1 MLITS
6 VLFDLYLFAAAAA
19 TSLADLPVK
28 LEVKAPLNSR
38 SANIHLSQS
47 HRSVYPFTVTY
58 GDCPTRNGRL
68 ASHHTV
74 STVYHQGTDRL
85 VWLLPDDIAS
95 GGCLSAWSSNSQ
107 LVGHSRPLAINKE
120 SRQWIKKNR
129 LEKGTKLG
137 KRASIPMTSAS
148 GIDAGGPWF
157 DGVEVL
163 KQKEISVVDA
173 AQAQMMTDSRAAEI
187 AIVGAGM
194 AGLMTWLCLN
204 MSGFHNVEIL
214 EAGRRVH
221 TAYLEGG
228 PSDYQYQEMGP
239 MRFPESIQYAGSNE
253 TIPVNDMKLTFQLAE
268 VMNQLNQ
275 ANPNYTVKF
284 IPWIQNSPNGLYY
297 FSGLKGSDGLPP
309 TATENKNNPK
319 FAIAIPA
326 DPIIGNI
333 TDQISQIGC
342 DPQIMAAAAKN
353 VFKAHKSFLD
363 TGLGGLGG
371 DDWSEFAYFHNHLKY
386 SLNATDQ
393 AVNGGAYVGYGGNS
407 LWDTIYNCGL
417 NKLPNSFYPH
427 VGPITT
433 LGRSI
438 ERAEF
443 LPNSSQVQLS
453 WKNSYM
459 DTSFQNKTYDYAFIS
474 APFSKVRTW
483 RFPNTKFNPTL
494 RNAMTTMPYDAVCKL
509 ILKKVAL
516 QFSTRFWE
524 HYRQPIYGS
533 CSTATDIPGIGSICY
548 PSYDINST
556 GPGVML
562 ASYTSGDF
570 GIRFA
575 SWPER
580 EHVHYVLN
588 AMIEIH
594 GEVAREQYTGKYNRK
609 CWALDPLESASWA
622 SPSIGMHKLYIPT
635 YFETHNNVSC
645 HPRKI

>member
-6 VLFDLYLFAAAAA
+6 VLFDLCLFAAAAA

-58 GDCPTRNGRL
+58 GDCPTRNDRL
-68 ASHHTV
+68 ASHHTI

-95 GGCLSAWSSNSQ
+95 GGCLSAWSSNSE

-120 SRQWIKKNR
+120 SRQWIKKSR

-173 AQAQMMTDSRAAEI
+173 AQR
-187 AIVGAGM
+187 
-194 AGLMTWLCLN
+194 LLL
-204 MSGFHNVEIL
+204 
-214 EAGRRVH
+214 RVH

-268 VMNQLNQ
+268 VMNQLNK

-342 DPQIMAAAAKN
+342 DPKIMAAAAKN

-407 LWDTIYNCGL
+407 LWDTIYNCVYF
-417 NKLPNSFYPH
+417 SA
-427 VGPITT
+427 TT
-433 LGRSI
+433 WRTIDGVWS
-438 ERAEF
+438 
-443 LPNSSQVQLS
+443 LS
-453 WKNSYM
+453 
-459 DTSFQNKTYDYAFIS
+459 S
-474 APFSKVRTW
+474 APLLSLTS
-483 RFPNTKFNPTL
+483 
-494 RNAMTTMPYDAVCKL
+494 NAL
-509 ILKKVAL
+509 
-516 QFSTRFWE
+516 
-524 HYRQPIYGS
+524 
-533 CSTATDIPGIGSICY
+533 
-548 PSYDINST
+548 
-556 GPGVML
+556 
-562 ASYTSGDF
+562 
-570 GIRFA
+570 
-575 SWPER
+575 
-580 EHVHYVLN
+580 VLS
-588 AMIEIH
+588 MS
-594 GEVAREQYTGKYNRK
+594 Q
-609 CWALDPLESASWA
+609 CPLLDPT
-622 SPSIGMHKLYIPT
+622 P
-635 YFETHNNVSC
+635 
-645 HPRKI
+645 